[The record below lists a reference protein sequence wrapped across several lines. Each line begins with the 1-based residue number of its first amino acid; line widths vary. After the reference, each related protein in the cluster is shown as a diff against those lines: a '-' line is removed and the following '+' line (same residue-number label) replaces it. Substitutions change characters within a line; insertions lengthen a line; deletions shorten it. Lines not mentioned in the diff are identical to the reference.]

1 MQSLFLSENATEAD
15 KSIMRKLCT
24 VGQSPTFVTATT
36 YVFFLFFFC
45 FHDIYVNLCRFE
57 ESMRKSYA
65 ETLREKVD
73 DTSASLGSFRVSTV
87 STVSSSSTNEVSIHT
102 LKNMTLIAGAAA
114 ALVLYVCNFSKKPK
128 FPLMDA
134 VRALNKWLGP
144 YQKDPSFGVSKMI
157 ASLRDIAAKTGVQDV
172 VPAQFNNLLMLAGV
186 MNSMSPDTRDI
197 EKMLN
202 GLLGDS
208 KIAAANNAPKVA
220 RLANKARNK
229 MQARAGKTLSRAEE
243 LMRDIQQPLMTGFP
257 YKGFSLVLSSELV
270 NQFDKMKQEDSPENI
285 QSCTAA
291 ILNPACI
298 DIVGGET
305 REIQSIAEHRPG
317 FATFIHIPSDP
328 QLSANLMELLPFV
341 YTRGVISS
349 TNAPLALASVVFNE
363 TLDTA
368 ESVWRA
374 MAVITGLKNYLNL
387 KKKQNPF
394 NFDESVEAYVYGS
407 TTQEIPNVKM
417 ALLAPLLSSTAP
429 FPLLLMT
436 NTQEDVD
443 IIPKSI
449 LVQCLMPVLQQ
460 ALPKQKALNSQ
471 DVLSSL
477 MQMQWDKSPQDILQL
492 LLDGNTT
499 RGVTAS
505 NLVKVDT
512 LCKDIVL
519 ETLALLSD
527 HPPGLDG
534 IACPLLN
541 GDQISKILVFQAAV
555 FKCLSIDATAKMVQ
569 DTSFTSLFR
578 HSQNFREAFLEAAW
592 RLCLVNALAGH
603 KVSSVEAADMM
614 KQMKIYSSTGSFYF
628 CLPNVPSQMFAKM
641 FVEQK
646 IKTAVFPKNL
656 VELALLSREVDVQE
670 HIEALLKNNT
680 DHMDQVEFRVVQQL
694 VSTLNT
700 STLRQSLFQRLK
712 LSTVVPSI
720 AKSWPSC
727 VMEDFILSELDMS
740 HVGVMHVFF
749 LACFSLTDPLKDSMK
764 VAVST
769 LNTFSAQQIVEMV
782 MEISP
787 EVKKYAV
794 FEADDGLLFDI
805 GMYINLMD
813 SVDEMCHILSYMI
826 MYPYFMDF
834 LSSMEI
840 LLTSDSPS
848 KYQKKLAET
857 LRMYPMQITETVR
870 HLLNTTYMDIT
881 VTDEVRSTAINWAK
895 TIQERNNL
903 FSDTFLSKDDILDF
917 CKDRMTQGHSW
928 FRLRVDD
935 IGDTFEKFVSVR
947 MAMEEDELYGPKLR
961 IHNLAMRVLPQCTF
975 EFDSEGKKKKWMVPE
990 AFHDDIKKTTLPV
1003 V

>member
-1 MQSLFLSENATEAD
+1 
-15 KSIMRKLCT
+15 
-24 VGQSPTFVTATT
+24 
-36 YVFFLFFFC
+36 
-45 FHDIYVNLCRFE
+45 
-57 ESMRKSYA
+57 MRKSYA
-65 ETLREKVD
+65 GTLREKVD
-73 DTSASLGSFRVSTV
+73 DTSASLGSFRVT
-87 STVSSSSTNEVSIHT
+87 TVSSSSTNEVSIYT
-102 LKNMTLIAGAAA
+102 LKNMTLIAGVSA
-114 ALVLYVCNFSKKPK
+114 ALVLYVCNFSKKLQ

-134 VRALNKWLGP
+134 VRVLNKWLGP

-186 MNSMSPDTRDI
+186 MNSLTPDTRDI

-243 LMRDIQQPLMTGFP
+243 LMRDIEQPLLTGFP

-270 NQFDKMKQEDSPENI
+270 NQFDKMKQEDSPDNI
-285 QSCTAA
+285 LSCTAA
-291 ILNPACI
+291 ILDPACI
-298 DIVGGET
+298 DITGGEM
-305 REIQSIAEHRPG
+305 RDIQSIAEHRPG

-363 TLDTA
+363 TLNTA

-374 MAVITGLKNYLNL
+374 MAVITGLKNYLNF

-407 TTQEIPNVKM
+407 TPEIPNAKM

-436 NTQEDVD
+436 NTQDDVD

-449 LVQCLMPVLQQ
+449 LLQCLMPVLQQ
-460 ALPKQKALNSQ
+460 AFPKQKVMNSQ
-471 DVLSSL
+471 DVLFSL
-477 MQMQWDKSPQDILQL
+477 MEMQWGKSPQDILQL

-519 ETLALLSD
+519 EILTLLSGR
-527 HPPGLDG
+527 PPGLDG
-534 IACPLLN
+534 IAYPLLN
-541 GDQISKILVFQAAV
+541 GDEISKILVFQAAV
-555 FKCLSIDATAKMVQ
+555 IKCLSIDAAAKMVQ
-569 DTSFTSLFR
+569 DTSFSSLFR

-603 KVSSVEAADMM
+603 KVSSVEAANMM
-614 KQMKIYSSTGSFYF
+614 KQMKIHSSTGCFYF
-628 CLPNVPSQMFAKM
+628 YLQDETGKFAKM
-641 FVEQK
+641 FVEQH
-646 IKTAVFPKNL
+646 IKTVVCPKNL
-656 VELALLSREVDVQE
+656 GELALLARQVDVHE
-670 HIEALLKNNT
+670 HIEYLLQNNT
-680 DHMDQVEFRVVQQL
+680 DNMDEVEFRVVHQL
-694 VSTLNT
+694 VSTLDT

-720 AKSWPSC
+720 AKSWPSR
-727 VMEDFILSELDMS
+727 VMEDFILSKLDMS
-740 HVGVMHVFF
+740 HAGVMGVFF
-749 LACFSLTDPLKDSMK
+749 QACFSMTDPPTECLKL
-764 VAVST
+764 AVST
-769 LNTFSAQQIVEMV
+769 LKTFSAQQIVEMV
-782 MEISP
+782 LEISP

-794 FEADDGLLFDI
+794 FESDDELLFDI

-813 SVDEMCHILSYMI
+813 SVEEKCHILSYMI
-826 MYPYFMDF
+826 MYPYFIDF
-834 LSSMEI
+834 LSFMEN
-840 LLTSDSPS
+840 LLTSYSPS

-857 LRMYPMQITETVR
+857 LRMYPMQITQSVR

-881 VTDEVRSTAINWAK
+881 VTDEVRSTVINWAN
-895 TIQERNNL
+895 TIQEKKNL
-903 FSDTFLSKDDILDF
+903 FSETTLSKDDILDF
-917 CKDRMTQGHSW
+917 CKERMTQGHSW
-928 FRLRVDD
+928 FRSRVDD

-947 MAMEEDELYGPKLR
+947 MAMEDDQLYGPKLR

-990 AFHDDIKKTTLPV
+990 AFRDDIKKTTLPV